1 MYRLHCLGEAALRSP
16 SGSLVHFRSRKHFA
30 LLAYLALNADRAHR
44 RERLVNL
51 LWSDSESS
59 KARHSLSQALYAI
72 RRLLNGAVH
81 IEGEDLEIK
90 SDGLQV
96 DALELE
102 RLLQSGDP
110 EGAVDLYR
118 GEFLEGFWVPG
129 AQGFEEWAGRERARV
144 GALARDALRCAL
156 KSSRDRCDWLEA
168 RRHAERLVQLDPF
181 DEAAHAEL
189 MRALWMLGDRAAALE
204 RFESLKQVLGDELQ
218 AAPSK
223 ETADL
228 AERIR
233 QRPVRGSW
241 TTRRL
246 LRETGSPLFHDP
258 PFVGRENELAVLAE
272 EWDRATAG
280 VSRTVTLTGP
290 AGIGKTRLAD
300 QFISSLALTD
310 VTILRGRCY
319 EAEQTLPYGPVAE
332 ALRPAIATLELGD
345 VNPLWLAELA
355 RIVPEV
361 RARFD
366 SLPEPSILDAEGS
379 RRRLYEGVAQ
389 VLRSACEMQPVLM
402 FIDDAHWADDSS
414 LALLHYLQRRVTNGL
429 FLLTAHRPEELES
442 RAALA
447 TTDFL
452 TGKSPR
458 VCRIHLEGLEH
469 PASSALLRSIMGEEA
484 DESVREGILGLSGG
498 NPFFAIELVRD
509 LAESEENPGQRPLQ
523 VPESIKALLN
533 RRFAGLGERSVAF
546 IEQAACLGTRVSVEV
561 LTSAV
566 GLPPVE
572 FAGVLRELSRSA
584 ILLEEDGVVRF
595 RHNLL
600 REVAW
605 SRVPLALR
613 GALHLRASRALIKLG
628 GSDGEIALHLL
639 ACGERRR
646 AHRHALR
653 GADTAEGV
661 FALEE
666 VAELLQLAIKTAPR
680 EQARIDLVGRLG
692 RVYLHMRNYGQAR
705 PLLEERLEY
714 LQKRDVVDI
723 ELFEARRDLLFLDVY
738 SSTTKVERSG
748 QILKSFYLEL
758 RATQLDAEKLEAEIL
773 SKLLWAGARSF
784 NGKLVEET
792 VETIRGL
799 AARCAQ
805 PEVRCRTSKSLGIF
819 ECYSGEVEL
828 AERHLREALAL
839 ATEARDEAAIV
850 DCYVGL
856 TTLVPRLM
864 SAELAEE
871 ILGNGLPIAQQ
882 YADPWHVAALL
893 CNCAVCFM
901 YMGNFD
907 RAQSLLTSAQST
919 LETSDAVP
927 DTSPSIL
934 YNLGFIAYHRGDHA
948 KAEQYW
954 TNADLQSRRDGV
966 LSVHA
971 ECVAALGNLW
981 LQRGSILLARKQAA
995 QALRLVRKAGA
1006 LTDERMGVE
1015 ELIARLR
1022 FESGQRKKA
1031 ISALGKTA
1039 ELSRNSDIPL
1049 FLKSRLTQLELV
1061 LKQGFPDQASTLIE
1075 EISAVAAPRGASWWI
1090 EQAESITARFRR
1102 A

>member
-1 MYRLHCLGEAALRSP
+1 MYRLHCLGEAALRDP
-16 SGSLVHFRSRKHFA
+16 GGSLVHFRSRKHFA

-59 KARHSLSQALYAI
+59 KARHSLSQALYAV
-72 RRLLNGAVH
+72 RQLLNGAVH

-110 EGAVDLYR
+110 EGAADLYR

-144 GALARDALRCAL
+144 GALARDALRRAL

-204 RFESLKQVLGDELQ
+204 IFESLKQVLGDELQ

-246 LRETGSPLFHDP
+246 LRETGSPLLHDP
-258 PFVGRENELAVLAE
+258 PFFGRERELAALAE

-280 VSRTVTLTGP
+280 VSRTVALTGP

-300 QFISSLALTD
+300 QFITSLALTD

-361 RARFD
+361 RARFE

-389 VLRSACEMQPVLM
+389 VLRSACEIQPVLL

-414 LALLHYLQRRVTNGL
+414 FALLHYLHRRVTNGL

-458 VCRIHLEGLEH
+458 VCRIHLDGLKH
-469 PASSALLRSIMGEEA
+469 PASSALLRSLMGEEA
-484 DESVREGILGLSGG
+484 NESVRQSILELSGG

-509 LAESEENPGQRPLQ
+509 LAENEESPGQRPLE

-546 IEQAACLGTRVSVEV
+546 LEQAACLGTRVNVEV

-572 FAGVLRELSRSA
+572 FAGVLRALSRSA
-584 ILLEEDGVVRF
+584 ILVEEHGLIRF

-653 GADTAEGV
+653 GADAAEGV

-666 VAELLQLAIKTAPR
+666 VAELLQLAIETATR
-680 EQARIDLVGRLG
+680 EQARIDLIGRLG
-692 RVYLHMRNYGQAR
+692 RVYLHMRDYRQAR

-714 LQKRDVVDI
+714 LQKTGVIDI

-738 SSTTKVERSG
+738 SSTTKVEQSG
-748 QILKSFYLEL
+748 HTLRSFYLEL
-758 RATQLDAEKLEAEIL
+758 RATQLSAEKLEAEIL
-773 SKLLWAGARSF
+773 SKLLWAAARSF
-784 NGKLVEET
+784 NPKLVEET
-792 VETIRGL
+792 VATIRDL
-799 AARCAQ
+799 AARCAH
-805 PEVRCRTSKSLGIF
+805 PEVRCRTSRSLGIF
-819 ECYSGEVEL
+819 ECYNGELDL
-828 AERHLREALAL
+828 AERHLRQGLAL
-839 ATEARDEAAIV
+839 ATEAGDEAAIV

-856 TTLVPRLM
+856 TTLVPRRM

-871 ILGNGLPIAQQ
+871 ILRHGLPIAQQ

-893 CNCAVCFM
+893 CNSAVCYM
-901 YMGNFD
+901 YMGDLD
-907 RAQSLLTSAQST
+907 RAHSLLTSAQST

-934 YNLGFIAYHRGDHA
+934 YNLGFIAYHKGDYT
-948 KAEQYW
+948 KAEQFW
-954 TNADLQSRRDGV
+954 MDADQQSRRDGV

-981 LQRGSILLARKQAA
+981 LQRGSVLQARKQAA
-995 QALRLVRKAGA
+995 LALRLVRKAGA

-1015 ELIARLR
+1015 ELVARLR
-1022 FESGQRKKA
+1022 YESGQKKKA
-1031 ISALGKTA
+1031 ISALAKTA
-1039 ELSRNSDIPL
+1039 QSSRDRDIPL
-1049 FLKSRLTQLELV
+1049 YLKSRLTELELV
-1061 LKQGFPDQASTLIE
+1061 LKEGLLDQALTLIE
-1075 EISAVAAPRGASWWI
+1075 EISAVAAPRGATWRI
-1090 EQAESITARFRR
+1090 EQAESVTARYRSM
-1102 A
+1102 